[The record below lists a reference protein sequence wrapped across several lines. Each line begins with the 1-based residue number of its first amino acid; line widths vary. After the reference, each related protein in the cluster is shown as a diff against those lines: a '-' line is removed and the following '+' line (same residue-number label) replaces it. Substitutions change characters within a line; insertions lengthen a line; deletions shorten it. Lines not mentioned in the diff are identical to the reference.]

1 MKRFRDSEG
10 KLTKSLAEI
19 AAATAEEAAAYYVD
33 GQYYI
38 VDGRKAVFHCGIGGG
53 LVLFETVDGYKTYF
67 DPDKLGTFL
76 PDVADDDLAIV
87 KA

>member
-10 KLTKSLAEI
+10 KLTMSLAEI

-33 GQYYI
+33 GKKYI
-38 VDGRKAVFHCGIGGG
+38 VEGRTAVFHCGISG
-53 LVLFETVDGYKTYF
+53 LVLFETPDGYKTF
-67 DPDKLGTFL
+67 VDPDRLGTFL
-76 PDVADDDLAIV
+76 PGVADDGLEIR

>member
-19 AAATAEEAAAYYVD
+19 AAATAEEAAAYYMD

-38 VDGRKAVFHCGIGGG
+38 VEGRKAVFHCGISG
-53 LVLFETVDGYKTYF
+53 LVLFETVDGYKTF
-67 DPDKLGTFL
+67 IDPDKLGTFL